1 MMKLKVLATIS
12 LLIFSCVCGF
22 CQDKGQE
29 ECVFSYKN
37 ENRPMF
43 DNDDTGAKF
52 REWID
57 SHVRY
62 PKALKKEGIQGRV
75 AVGFTITRQGRLTD
89 VKVYKGVHPLLDKE
103 AVRVVRRA
111 PQKWTCGRNFKGDP
125 IDVHMTCRVDF
136 TL

>member
-1 MMKLKVLATIS
+1 
-12 LLIFSCVCGF
+12 
-22 CQDKGQE
+22 
-29 ECVFSYKN
+29 
-37 ENRPMF
+37 MF

-57 SHVRY
+57 SQVRY

-103 AVRVVRRA
+103 A
-111 PQKWTCGRNFKGDP
+111 F
-125 IDVHMTCRVDF
+125 IDSIICD
-136 TL
+136 